1 MIWPMQFA
9 LTGTQL
15 APDSD
20 ITATSHGQV
29 GAPDQV
35 QNSLKN
41 RRYALNSTFMTVKHL
56 PTQRSAKST
65 RRPQQRRWA
74 YLGTAAITAVAVVCG
89 MLFYSPAPVGSGETQ
104 QAKPSIKETAEAIVA
119 PVAEIDPPPQKNDK
133 PVGLQLPEFVVLAL
147 DPGHGGVD
155 PGAMGDTGLSEK
167 EVTLDL
173 AKRVRRKL
181 SEVGNLH
188 IALTRFDDSTI
199 NINSRASIIRH
210 IGADLVLSLH
220 LNTLPQRN
228 ITLVESYYKTSRHEQ
243 AGDQDGETVL
253 VDADE
258 DNVMLSR
265 RFAEEVQSSVFATVK
280 RFNEI
285 SVNAGL
291 KSDSMRILSQH
302 RAPGALLEVTCLS
315 NPEEEARL
323 LDPVYLDKL
332 AEAIASGV
340 RSYLG
345 KTYAPDIALVQA
357 ENLE

>member
-1 MIWPMQFA
+1 MPVPTTRPA
-9 LTGTQL
+9 RRT
-15 APDSD
+15 
-20 ITATSHGQV
+20 TS
-29 GAPDQV
+29 
-35 QNSLKN
+35 
-41 RRYALNSTFMTVKHL
+41 
-56 PTQRSAKST
+56 
-65 RRPQQRRWA
+65 RRPAAKKTRMQT
-74 YLGTAAITAVAVVCG
+74 LGVVAAICSALLLGAV
-89 MLFYSPAPVGSGETQ
+89 LYSPSPAGPGDDLGQ
-104 QAKPSIKETAEAIVA
+104 PSIKETATAITA
-119 PVAEIDPPPQKNDK
+119 PVAEIDPPPPPAPENTG
-133 PVGLQLPEFVVLAL
+133 GLKLPAFTVLAI
-147 DPGHGGVD
+147 DAGHGGVD
-155 PGAMGDTGLSEK
+155 PGAMGTTGLSEK
-167 EVTLDL
+167 VVTLDL
-173 AKRVRRKL
+173 AKRVRQKL
-181 SEVGNLH
+181 SDVGNLH
-188 IALTRFDDSTI
+188 VALTRFDDTTI

-220 LNTLPQRN
+220 LNTLPQQN
-228 ITLVESYYKTSRHEQ
+228 ITLVESYYKSSRQEQ
-243 AGDQDGETVL
+243 AEGDSGNTIL

-323 LDPVYLDKL
+323 QDPVYLDKL
-332 AEAIASGV
+332 AIAIADGI

-357 ENLE
+357 DPALSR